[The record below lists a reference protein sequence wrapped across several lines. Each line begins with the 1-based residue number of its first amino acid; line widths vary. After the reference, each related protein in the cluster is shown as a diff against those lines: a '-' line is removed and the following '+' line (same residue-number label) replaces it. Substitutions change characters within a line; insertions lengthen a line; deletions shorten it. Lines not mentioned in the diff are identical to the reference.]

1 MSCFWDESVPHALGL
16 LVAVLMAPT
25 AEGPG
30 LAVRSSACSEGSGG
44 VHPTEET
51 GKHTEGSQGVRL
63 SLGMC
68 CR

>member
-1 MSCFWDESVPHALGL
+1 MSVP
-16 LVAVLMAPT
+16 MAPT
-25 AEGPG
+25 AEGLG

-51 GKHTEGSQGVRL
+51 GERTEGSQGVRL
-63 SLGMC
+63 SLWMC